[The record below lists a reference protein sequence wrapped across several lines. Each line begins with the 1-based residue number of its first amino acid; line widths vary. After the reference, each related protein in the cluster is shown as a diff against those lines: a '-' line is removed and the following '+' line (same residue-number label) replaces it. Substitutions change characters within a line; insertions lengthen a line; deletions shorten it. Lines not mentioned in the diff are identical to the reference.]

1 MKMNILMLM
10 TPKDEVA
17 YIKDSFTVR
26 QALEK
31 MEYHRYSSI
40 PIINNAGEYVG
51 TITEGDLLWGIKNRV
66 GFKDWKRL
74 EECSVM
80 DIPRHSDNKAIG
92 IGSRVE
98 DLFDT
103 AMEQNFVP
111 VTDDANTFIGIVTR
125 RKIMEYIIKSE
136 AGKHEEK

>member
-1 MKMNILMLM
+1 MNILMLL
-10 TPKDEVA
+10 TPKSEVA
-17 YIKDSFTVR
+17 YIKDSYTVR

-40 PIINNAGEYVG
+40 PIINSAGEYVG
-51 TITEGDLLWGIKNRV
+51 TITEGDLLWGIKNKV
-66 GFKDWKRL
+66 GFEGWKRL

-80 DIPRHSDNKAIG
+80 DIPRHSDKKAIG

-136 AGKHEEK
+136 AGENEKK